1 MNDDCRF
8 AELNHIRRLLRDN
21 AIPKLEGELAENPL
35 LKEIHADI
43 KAIRETILSYSAGD
57 FSPVIKAR
65 GIIPGC
71 LKALQSHLRHMIWQV
86 QLVEK
91 GDLTQEVHF
100 MGEFSTAFNSMVR
113 QLNKTLTELREKE
126 EALLALTSELQ
137 NEVDFRTS
145 AVEALQEREAHFK
158 YLASYDALTGVF
170 NRRSFL
176 ETAAAKL
183 GKPVRNK
190 AGCCMAI
197 MDIDHFKQFNDTYG
211 HLAGDEALRHVVRVV
226 SGGLRKN
233 DFLGRY
239 GGEEFTFFFYNADE
253 KTGAAI
259 AERLRQALEL
269 TPVKLVQLSAPLD
282 GGMPF
287 TEQEIAVTA
296 SFGVVFAAPGEI
308 PKTGASEFVQRMVN
322 NADIALYKAKR
333 SGRNRVVLYRPE
345 LAVEFTGCR
354 GPHTAAAEAL
364 PAGA

>member
-1 MNDDCRF
+1 MDDDRRF
-8 AELNHIRRLLRDN
+8 AELNHVRRLLRDS

-35 LKEIHADI
+35 LQEIHEDI
-43 KAIRETILSYSAGD
+43 KAIREAILSYSAGD

-65 GIIPGC
+65 GVIPGC
-71 LKALQSHLRHMIWQV
+71 LKTLRSRLRHMIWQI
-86 QLVEK
+86 QLVKK
-91 GDLTQEVHF
+91 GDLTQEAHF
-100 MGEFSTAFNSMVR
+100 MGEFSTAFNDMVR
-113 QLNKTLTELREKE
+113 QFNKTLSELKEKE
-126 EALLALTSELQ
+126 ETLLTLTSNLQ

-145 AVEALQEREAHFK
+145 AVEALQESEARFR

-183 GKPVRNK
+183 KKPVRNK

-197 MDIDHFKQFNDTYG
+197 MDIDHFKRFNDTYG
-211 HLAGDEALRHVVRVV
+211 HLAGDEALRHVTRVV

-269 TPVKLVQLSAPLD
+269 TPVRLVKMNTTLNSEAP
-282 GGMPF
+282 F
-287 TEQEIAVTA
+287 SEQAVTVTA
-296 SFGVVFAAPGEI
+296 SFGVAFAAAGEI
-308 PKTGASEFVQRMVN
+308 PKSGAAEFVQLMVN

-345 LAVEFTGCR
+345 LTAEFTG
-354 GPHTAAAEAL
+354 PHIAGSGEAL
-364 PAGA
+364 PAGV